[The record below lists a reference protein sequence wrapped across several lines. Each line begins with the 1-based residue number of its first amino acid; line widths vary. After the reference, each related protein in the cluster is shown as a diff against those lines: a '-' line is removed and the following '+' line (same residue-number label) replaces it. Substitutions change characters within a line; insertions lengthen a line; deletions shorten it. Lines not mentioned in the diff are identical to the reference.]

1 MTYDYDL
8 FVIGAGSGGVR
19 AARMAARFGA
29 KTAIAESYRV
39 GGTCV
44 IRGCV
49 PKKLFVYASHY
60 AADFQEAAGFGW
72 HIPPPHFDWHTLRAN
87 KDKEIDRLNK
97 AYTANLEA
105 AGVEIIPARAS
116 VLDAHSVQLD
126 APLDAPLESTS
137 KSKSANKNKAR
148 QITAK
153 YILIATGARPYM
165 PELAGIEHVISSNE
179 AFALESLPR
188 DIVIVG
194 GGYIAVEF
202 ACIFHGLGVKTTL
215 AYRGKEILRGFDE
228 DISRHTREEM
238 EKKGVCVLR
247 NQQVQA
253 IEKKAGRFRVQFD
266 NFDNGSSLDGS
277 SLEAGL
283 VMYATGRVPNIEGL
297 GLEAA
302 GVALG
307 AQGAVCVDAFSK
319 TNIDSIYA
327 VGDVTNRA
335 QLTPIAIC
343 EGAAF
348 AQTVFNNRP
357 QKIDYRLIPTAVFS
371 QPPIGTIGLTEAAA
385 RASYEVDIYRS
396 IFRPLKHTLSGSAEK
411 TMMKLIVDRKT
422 DRVLGLHIVGADAGE
437 MIQAF
442 AVAITMGATKAQFDA
457 SLAVHPTAAE
467 ELVTMYEKIEG

>member
-29 KTAIAESYRV
+29 KTAIAEAYRV

-60 AADFQEAAGFGW
+60 AADFEEAAGFGW
-72 HIPPPHFDWHTLRAN
+72 HIPPPNFDWHTLRTN

-97 AYTANLEA
+97 AYIANLEA
-105 AGVEIIPARAS
+105 AGVEIIPAHAS
-116 VLDAHSVQLD
+116 VLDAHSVQLA
-126 APLDAPLESTS
+126 APQES
-137 KSKSANKNKAR
+137 KSKSTTK

-153 YILIATGARPYM
+153 YILIATGARPFL
-165 PELAGIEHVISSNE
+165 PDLAGIEHVITSNE

-215 AYRGKEILRGFDE
+215 AYRGEEILRGFDE
-228 DISRHTREEM
+228 DISRHTRAEM
-238 EKKGVCVLR
+238 EKKGVSVLR

-253 IEKKAGRFRVQFD
+253 IEKKAGGFRVRFD
-266 NFDNGSSLDGS
+266 KGEP
-277 SLEAGL
+277 LEAGL
-283 VMYATGRVPNIEGL
+283 IMYATGRVPNIEGL
-297 GLEAA
+297 GLAQA

-307 AQGAVCVDAFSK
+307 ERGAVCVDAFSK

-348 AQTVFNNRP
+348 AQTVFNDNP

-422 DRVLGLHIVGADAGE
+422 DKVLGLHIVGADAGE

-467 ELVTMYEKIEG
+467 ELVTMYEKQEG

>member
-72 HIPPPHFDWHTLRAN
+72 HIPPPNFDWHTLRAN

-97 AYTANLEA
+97 AYIANLEA

-116 VLDAHSVQLD
+116 VLDAHTVQLA
-126 APLDAPLESTS
+126 APQES
-137 KSKSANKNKAR
+137 KSKSATR

-153 YILIATGARPYM
+153 YILIATGARPFL
-165 PELAGIEHVISSNE
+165 PDIAGIEHVISSNE
-179 AFALESLPR
+179 AFALDNLPR

-215 AYRGKEILRGFDE
+215 VYRGKEILRGVDV

-238 EKKGVCVLR
+238 EKKGVRVVR

-253 IEKKAGRFRVQFD
+253 IEKKADGFRVRFD
-266 NFDNGSSLDGS
+266 SFDSFNRGAP
-277 SLEAGL
+277 LEAGL

-307 AQGAVCVDAFSK
+307 ERGAVCVDEFSK
-319 TNIDSIYA
+319 TNIASIYA

-348 AQTVFNNRP
+348 AQTVFNDNP
-357 QKIDYRLIPTAVFS
+357 QKVDYRLIPTAVFS
-371 QPPIGTIGLTEAAA
+371 QPPIGTIGLTEEAA

-467 ELVTMYEKIEG
+467 ELVTMYEKV